1 MHMRAP
7 SAGAR
12 AQAAQLGIQRRFNA
26 ALHRPDDR
34 SRSPTSAESRRPS
47 SRLGPCK
54 PGLSWPHL
62 RRDLAHTC
70 AGTPRPPLAQ
80 DSPWALLRR
89 CSRRLWCAQP
99 CVAPWPHACACASVS
114 LSVSECACMRVVV
127 CACAWLCVRAR
138 ARACARGCVWLC
150 VHACTYTRARV
161 NVFSCVFVCVRI
173 FARACLSVCLRVP
186 AHLCLRAHL
195 CAWMRVPVPGGEAG
209 WLLHTARCHAD
220 LSVPGSPRTSR
231 LWHAARRRATW
242 RCLLHA
248 TCVLLVRR
256 FVLPVLHDTCLLR
269 D

>member
-1 MHMRAP
+1 MRAP

-54 PGLSWPHL
+54 PGLSLPHL
-62 RRDLAHTC
+62 RRDLTHTC
-70 AGTPRPPLAQ
+70 TGTPRPPLAQ

-127 CACAWLCVRAR
+127 CACACACMRTRVCVVV
-138 ARACARGCVWLC
+138 CAR
-150 VHACTYTRARV
+150 VHLYARKGE
-161 NVFSCVFVCVRI
+161 CVFVCVCLCPHI
-173 FARACLSVCLRVP
+173 RACVLVCVS
-186 AHLCLRAHL
+186 A
-195 CAWMRVPVPGGEAG
+195 CACALVSAC
-209 WLLHTARCHAD
+209 A
-220 LSVPGSPRTSR
+220 
-231 LWHAARRRATW
+231 
-242 RCLLHA
+242 
-248 TCVLLVRR
+248 LVRVDAR
-256 FVLPVLHDTCLLR
+256 PCAGRRGRVVAAHRPLPCRPERSWITWITTDKPAVACRSASSHVAMLAACHVCVACSQVCVACVAR
-269 D
+269 HVSVA